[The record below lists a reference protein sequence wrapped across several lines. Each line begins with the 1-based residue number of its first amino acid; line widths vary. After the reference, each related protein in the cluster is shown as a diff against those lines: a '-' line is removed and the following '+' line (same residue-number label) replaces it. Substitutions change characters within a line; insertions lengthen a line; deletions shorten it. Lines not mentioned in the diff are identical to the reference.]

1 VPRGKFIGTEKRMA
15 ILRLALAGRS
25 KIEVAQRLGISTAT
39 VDKYWPTPPKKKADN
54 APIGNKAP

>member
-1 VPRGKFIGTEKRMA
+1 MTRGKFIGTEKRMA

-39 VDKYWPTPPKKKADN
+39 VTAYWPYPTKKKADN